1 MVSLSQVGMREPG
14 GTPKMGNGIPFPGAF
29 LKKSP
34 WGSYNSN
41 ILANK
46 YPVNDIVFWIKNQI
60 IGDCRCLLEKK
71 KRAARKIGPLSI
83 CQNEL

>member
-1 MVSLSQVGMREPG
+1 
-14 GTPKMGNGIPFPGAF
+14 MGNGIPFPGAF

-71 KRAARKIGPLSI
+71 KRAARFFGPLSI

>member
-1 MVSLSQVGMREPG
+1 
-14 GTPKMGNGIPFPGAF
+14 MGNGIPFPGAF

-71 KRAARKIGPLSI
+71 KRAAPKKWPQTKIKKEHFK
-83 CQNEL
+83 NEKNAKKTKQIYVF